1 MHIETHGCAFNASD
15 SEVMAGL
22 LERAG
27 HVIADP
33 PDAADAVIV
42 NSCTVKDRTYLDF
55 RRRVRELSAAGP
67 GRGPVLVLAGCVPRV
82 PEQAREFAAH
92 PQVGPDNIT
101 SIVEVV
107 ERALA
112 GGRPALTRRAAAA
125 PRLLL
130 PKRRRNPAVEIV
142 PISRGC
148 LGSCTFCQ
156 TVLARGRLHSFP
168 EEDILAQIRSAVDE
182 GVRMVWLTS
191 QDCGAY
197 GADTGTSLPAL
208 MRRVAALQGD
218 FVVRVG
224 MANPDH
230 VGEWAEEF
238 ADALAHPR
246 FFRFA
251 HVPVQSGSDTVLRD
265 MARPYTAD
273 AFRRVAE
280 VLRAR
285 MPDVTL
291 ATDLIVGY
299 PTETE
304 ADFGDTLRLVRD
316 TRPPVINRSRF
327 SPRPGTRAARL
338 QAPPSAVASARS
350 RELYALARRVTARE
364 LEALAG
370 LTVRAVAESN
380 PRPDVTMFRTR
391 AYVPVIVRGRHAP
404 GSALDIRIRGVDGFH
419 AVGDAAVAAGPANS
433 GSERA
438 AWPQRP

>member
-1 MHIETHGCAFNASD
+1 MHIETHGCAFNTSD

-27 HVIADP
+27 HVIADS
-33 PDAADAVIV
+33 PDTADAVIV

-55 RRRVRELSAAGP
+55 HKRVRELSAAGV
-67 GRGPVLVLAGCVPRV
+67 GPVLILAGCVPRV

-112 GGRPALTRRAAAA
+112 GERPALTRRSASE

-168 EEDILAQIRSAVDE
+168 EDDILAQIRAAEEE

-208 MRRVAALQGD
+208 RRRVAGLPGD
-218 FVVRVG
+218 FTVRVG

-251 HVPVQSGSDTVLRD
+251 HVPVQSGSDAVLRD
-265 MARPYTAD
+265 MARPYAAD
-273 AFRRVAE
+273 GFRRIAE

-291 ATDLIVGY
+291 ATDLIVGF

-304 ADFGDTLRLVRD
+304 ADFADTLRLVRD

-338 QAPPSAVASARS
+338 PVLPSAEVSARS
-350 RELYALARRVTARE
+350 RELYALARRVTMRE
-364 LEALAG
+364 LDGLAG
-370 LTVRAVAESN
+370 RTLWAVAESN

-391 AYVPVIVRGRHAP
+391 AYVPVIVRGHHAP
-404 GSALDIRIRGVDGFH
+404 GSVLDIRVRGVDGFH
-419 AVGDAAVAAGPANS
+419 AVGDAAVAACPANS
-433 GSERA
+433 DSERA
-438 AWPQRP
+438 VWPQRP